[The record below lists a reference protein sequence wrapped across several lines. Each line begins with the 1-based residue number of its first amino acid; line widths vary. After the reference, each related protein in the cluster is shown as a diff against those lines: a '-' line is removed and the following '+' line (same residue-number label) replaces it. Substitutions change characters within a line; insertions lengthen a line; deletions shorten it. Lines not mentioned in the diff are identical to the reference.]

1 MPFYM
6 PASTNGW
13 GAGGDLYECSGEARQ
28 TDTHTHSMSSLT
40 AVLNSFRMTNLK
52 GEASADGIWEEQ
64 DDAIRFQT

>member
-1 MPFYM
+1 M
-6 PASTNGW
+6 
-13 GAGGDLYECSGEARQ
+13 YECSGEARQ

-64 DDAIRFQT
+64 DDAVRFQT